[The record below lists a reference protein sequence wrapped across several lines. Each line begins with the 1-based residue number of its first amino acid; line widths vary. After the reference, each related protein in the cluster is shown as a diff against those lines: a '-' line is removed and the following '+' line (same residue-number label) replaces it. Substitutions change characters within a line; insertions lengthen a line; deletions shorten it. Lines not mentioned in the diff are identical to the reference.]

1 MLGFKSAFKMDSVPN
16 PPTLGAHVQ
25 VGCLY
30 RVPGAMLEYLKNR
43 YGMAPSSFVTC
54 RELEVPS
61 KLTID
66 QNAAKYGVIE
76 YDVQPGK
83 GFIFVSGCNQYHV
96 RQLQAFEIT
105 REQIAANQN
114 DDVKPA
120 ASKPAKD
127 KPTKEPKQRIP
138 DYILAMLKSL

>member
-1 MLGFKSAFKMDSVPN
+1 MLK
-16 PPTLGAHVQ
+16 
-25 VGCLY
+25 
-30 RVPGAMLEYLKNR
+30 YLNDR

-61 KLTID
+61 KIVINE
-66 QNAAKYGVIE
+66 QAAKHGVIE

-105 REQIAANQN
+105 REQIMANQN

-120 ASKPAKD
+120 VSKPAKD
-127 KPTKEPKQRIP
+127 KPAKEPKHKIP